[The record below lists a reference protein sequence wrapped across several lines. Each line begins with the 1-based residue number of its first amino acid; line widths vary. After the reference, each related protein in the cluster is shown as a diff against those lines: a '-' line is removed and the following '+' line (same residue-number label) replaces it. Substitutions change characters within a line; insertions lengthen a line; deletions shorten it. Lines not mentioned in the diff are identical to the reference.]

1 MDGGVK
7 QEAMAEQIKEEVKQ
21 QAPYRRRG
29 KRESGAK
36 SNFNVSIPEHGDQ
49 SKASSYMHGS
59 SATPSD
65 PSDAASPVD
74 TKNVCK
80 QVLQIRP
87 FAQSD
92 SVLLVFYLERILPF
106 LFPFYR
112 PEPLHGGRAW
122 ILDLVISSPV
132 VRQAILCQSSY
143 FFALAHGTST
153 ITDDRMWEALLEQT
167 RDAFNMLRNSIQII
181 ESYDK
186 NEHIQG
192 SVRTL
197 AAVMQLQRF
206 EIAITCFD
214 NCQAHLNAAL
224 TIFKKV
230 VDVVG
235 AANLASCSTT
245 FQTILGLL
253 GPPKWILPAQQ
264 AEVSSSE
271 QAAFRFSTALLLFDD
286 IIASTAL
293 QERPQLYD
301 YHHNLLCKSDGID
314 SVPPPINLE
323 TTMGC
328 QNWVL
333 KQIGEIAVL
342 DAWKKHCKAAGNLD
356 VGELVHRATA
366 TKKTLEAHLSRFE
379 TDLVSVPQESSL
391 LDDVF
396 AAEDYSGQTRT
407 IARQS
412 SLVTRI
418 WAHSAFLYLSVI
430 VSGWQPANAD
440 VRRHVAQVLELLTH
454 HVSPPALL
462 RTMAWPFCVVG
473 CLTESAQKA
482 RIRDMVDSLRPAS
495 RFSTVRRGFDIIE
508 KVWNDRAMGNAG
520 EFATYFRSDI
530 SLVLLV

>member
-1 MDGGVK
+1 
-7 QEAMAEQIKEEVKQ
+7 
-21 QAPYRRRG
+21 
-29 KRESGAK
+29 
-36 SNFNVSIPEHGDQ
+36 
-49 SKASSYMHGS
+49 
-59 SATPSD
+59 
-65 PSDAASPVD
+65 
-74 TKNVCK
+74 
-80 QVLQIRP
+80 
-87 FAQSD
+87 
-92 SVLLVFYLERILPF
+92 
-106 LFPFYR
+106 
-112 PEPLHGGRAW
+112 
-122 ILDLVISSPV
+122 
-132 VRQAILCQSSY
+132 
-143 FFALAHGTST
+143 
-153 ITDDRMWEALLEQT
+153 
-167 RDAFNMLRNSIQII
+167 MLRNSIQII
-181 ESYDK
+181 ESYDE
-186 NEHIQG
+186 NEHILG
-192 SVRTL
+192 SVRTM

-224 TIFKKV
+224 TIFRKV

-235 AANLASCSTT
+235 AANLASSSTT
-245 FQTILGLL
+245 FQTILSLL
-253 GPPKWILPAQQ
+253 GPPTWILPAQQ

-286 IIASTAL
+286 IIANTAL

-301 YHHNLLCKSDGID
+301 YHHSLLCKSDGVD
-314 SVPPPINLE
+314 SVPPTNLE

-366 TKKTLEAHLSRFE
+366 IKKTLEAHVSRFE
-379 TDLVSVPQESSL
+379 TDLASVPQESSL
-391 LDDVF
+391 LDDMF
-396 AAEDYSGQTRT
+396 AAEDHSEQART

-440 VRRHVAQVLELLTH
+440 VRHHVAQVLELLKH

-473 CLTESAQKA
+473 CLTESAQRA
-482 RIRDMVDSLRPAS
+482 FIRDMVDSLRPAS
-495 RFSTVRRGFDIIE
+495 HFNTVRRGFDIIE

-520 EFATYFRSDI
+520 ECATYFRSDI
-530 SLVLLV
+530 TLVLLV